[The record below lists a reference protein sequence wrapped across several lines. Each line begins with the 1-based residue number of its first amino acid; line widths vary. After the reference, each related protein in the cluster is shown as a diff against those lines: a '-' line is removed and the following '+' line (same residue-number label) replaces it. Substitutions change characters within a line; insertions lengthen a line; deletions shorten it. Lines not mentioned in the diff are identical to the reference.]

1 MKTTYVFVFVVFQ
14 DVGAPDPNIWQ
25 AKWHLLPRSSVLKM
39 KMRPNLATTF
49 LHSSKKT
56 EKISETCI
64 EIKIHQIMN
73 SVESFRCWLLIFLV
87 FWMFVKLEC
96 FLLKSYHVTLM
107 YVLHMNRF
115 VTIFTWLC
123 IFCIVNKS
131 YIHQCLQESP
141 WSSPF
146 CLFANTFTVEEY
158 ELKSQQKI
166 PEKKIKVTFMCET

>member
-87 FWMFVKLEC
+87 FWMFVKLEMLLVEILSC
-96 FLLKSYHVTLM
+96 YLNVCASYEQVCYYFYMIVYFLYCK
-107 YVLHMNRF
+107 
-115 VTIFTWLC
+115 
-123 IFCIVNKS
+123 
-131 YIHQCLQESP
+131 
-141 WSSPF
+141 
-146 CLFANTFTVEEY
+146 
-158 ELKSQQKI
+158 
-166 PEKKIKVTFMCET
+166 

>member
-1 MKTTYVFVFVVFQ
+1 MYIHIKMKTTYVFVFVVFQ

-73 SVESFRCWLLIFLV
+73 SVASFRCWLLIFLV
-87 FWMFVKLEC
+87 FWMFVKLEMLLVEILSC
-96 FLLKSYHVTLM
+96 YLNVCASYEQVCYYFYMIVYFLYCK
-107 YVLHMNRF
+107 
-115 VTIFTWLC
+115 
-123 IFCIVNKS
+123 
-131 YIHQCLQESP
+131 
-141 WSSPF
+141 
-146 CLFANTFTVEEY
+146 
-158 ELKSQQKI
+158 
-166 PEKKIKVTFMCET
+166 

>member
-14 DVGAPDPNIWQ
+14 DIGAPDPNIWQ

-64 EIKIHQIMN
+64 EIKIHQIIN

-107 YVLHMNRF
+107 FLSCYLNVCASYEQVCYYFYM
-115 VTIFTWLC
+115 
-123 IFCIVNKS
+123 IVYFLYCK
-131 YIHQCLQESP
+131 
-141 WSSPF
+141 
-146 CLFANTFTVEEY
+146 
-158 ELKSQQKI
+158 
-166 PEKKIKVTFMCET
+166 